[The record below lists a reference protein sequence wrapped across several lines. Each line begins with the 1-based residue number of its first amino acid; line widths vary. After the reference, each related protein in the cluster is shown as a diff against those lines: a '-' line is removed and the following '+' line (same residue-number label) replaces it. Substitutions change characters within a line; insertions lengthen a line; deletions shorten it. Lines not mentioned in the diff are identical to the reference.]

1 MTQPDAAP
9 PENDPESAP
18 ESAPENAIE
27 VRGLEKT
34 YAGNRKSPPK
44 TALHGVDLVVPRGA
58 MFGLLGP
65 NGAGKSTLINIL
77 AGVVRKSAG
86 TVSIWGRDIDRRPR
100 DARAALGVVSQEIVA
115 DVFFTP
121 REALEVQAG
130 FYGVPAEA
138 RRSDELLAALG
149 LSDKANAYV
158 RALSGGMKRRL
169 MVAKALV
176 HNPPILIL
184 DEPTAGVDV
193 ELRRQ
198 LWEYV
203 RRINAE
209 GVTILLTTHYLEEA
223 QELCDTIA
231 IVNHG
236 RVVACEPTAQLLTR
250 LDTRNVVV
258 TPLEPLD
265 AAPELKG
272 FEVRPRPGGSFA
284 VTYRTGESSVE
295 QVLAAVRRAGVGIRD
310 IATEDPDL
318 EDVFLALTYGDAAQ
332 PDPTRD

>member
-1 MTQPDAAP
+1 MSPNEPLPDYAL
-9 PENDPESAP
+9 
-18 ESAPENAIE
+18 E
-27 VRGLEKT
+27 VRGLKKT
-34 YAGNRKSPPK
+34 YAGTRKSPAK
-44 TALHGVDLVVPRGA
+44 TALRGVDLVVPRGS

-77 AGVVRKSAG
+77 AGVVNKSGG
-86 TVSIWGRDIDRRPR
+86 TAKIWGRDIDERPR
-100 DARAALGVVSQEIVA
+100 DARAALGVVAQEITA

-130 FYGVPAEA
+130 FYGVPKDQ

-176 HNPPILIL
+176 HNPPVLIL

-198 LWEYV
+198 LWAYV
-203 RRINAE
+203 RELNAA

-236 RVVACEPTAQLLTR
+236 EVVACEPTGQLLKR

-258 TPLEPLD
+258 TPEEPLD
-265 AAPELKG
+265 TLPTIPG
-272 FEVRPRPGGSFA
+272 FEVSARGADSFVIA
-284 VTYRTGESSVE
+284 YRTGQSSVE
-295 QVLAAVRRAGVGIRD
+295 QVLAAVRSAGVRIRD
-310 IATEDPDL
+310 ISTEDPDL
-318 EDVFLALTYGDAAQ
+318 EDVFLALTYGDPSRA
-332 PDPTRD
+332 DPTRDTVVA

>member
-1 MTQPDAAP
+1 
-9 PENDPESAP
+9 
-18 ESAPENAIE
+18 
-27 VRGLEKT
+27 
-34 YAGNRKSPPK
+34 
-44 TALHGVDLVVPRGA
+44 
-58 MFGLLGP
+58 
-65 NGAGKSTLINIL
+65 LINII
-77 AGVVRKSAG
+77 AGVVNKSEG
-86 TVSIWGRDIDRRPR
+86 SVRIWDRDIEHEAR
-100 DARAALGVVSQEIVA
+100 DARAALGVVPQEIVA

-130 FYGVPAEA
+130 FYGVPANE

-149 LSDKANAYV
+149 LTDKAHAYV

-184 DEPTAGVDV
+184 DEPTAAVDV

-231 IVNHG
+231 IMNRG
-236 RVVACEPTAQLLTR
+236 QVVACEPTPQLLRR

-258 TPLEPLD
+258 TPEGELD
-265 AAPELKG
+265 GLPELPG
-272 FEVRPRPGGSFA
+272 FEVTPRSNGAFA
-284 VTYRTGESSVE
+284 VHYRKGQSSVE
-295 QVLAAVRRAGVGIRD
+295 QVLAAVRAAGVVIAD
-310 IATEDPDL
+310 ISTEDPDL
-318 EDVFLALTYGDAAQ
+318 EDVFLALTYGDETQ
-332 PDPTRD
+332 VDPTKD

>member
-1 MTQPDAAP
+1 MTDAHALPD
-9 PENDPESAP
+9 
-18 ESAPENAIE
+18 NAIE
-27 VRGLEKT
+27 VRGLKKT
-34 YAGNRKSPPK
+34 YAASKKAPPK
-44 TALHGVDLVVPRGA
+44 EALKGVDLVIPRGS

-77 AGVVRKSAG
+77 AGVVNKSEG
-86 TVSIWGRDIDRRPR
+86 KVSIWGRDIDREPR
-100 DARAALGVVSQEIVA
+100 DARAALGVVPQEIVA

-130 FYGVPAEA
+130 FYGVPADE
-138 RRSDELLAALG
+138 RRSDELLAAVG

-198 LWEYV
+198 LWAYV
-203 RRINAE
+203 RKINAE

-231 IVNHG
+231 IVNRG
-236 RVVACEPTAQLLTR
+236 EVVACEPTPQLLRR

-258 TPLEPLD
+258 TPEGALD
-265 AAPELKG
+265 APPVLKG
-272 FEVRPRPGGSFA
+272 FEVVGRPNGAFA
-284 VTYRTGESSVE
+284 VTYRKGQSSVE
-295 QVLAAVRRAGVGIRD
+295 QVLAAVRGAGVKIAD
-310 IATEDPDL
+310 ITTEDPDL
-318 EDVFLALTYGDAAQ
+318 EDVFLALTYGDASKPA
-332 PDPTRD
+332 PTAD

>member
-1 MTQPDAAP
+1 M
-9 PENDPESAP
+9 PEATVLPV
-18 ESAPENAIE
+18 NAIE

-34 YAGNRKSPPK
+34 YAGSKKAPPK
-44 TALHGVDLVVPRGA
+44 VALRGVDLVIPRGS

-77 AGVVRKSAG
+77 AGVVNKTGG
-86 TVSIWGRDIDRRPR
+86 TAEIWGRDIDRQPR
-100 DARAALGVVSQEIVA
+100 DARAALGVVPQEIVA

-121 REALEVQAG
+121 RESLEVQAG
-130 FYGVPAEA
+130 FYGVPASE
-138 RRSDELLAALG
+138 RRSDELLEALG
-149 LSDKANAYV
+149 LSDKAHAYV

-203 RRINAE
+203 RRLNAE

-231 IVNHG
+231 IMNRG
-236 RVVACEPTAQLLTR
+236 EVVACEPTPQLLRR

-258 TPLEPLD
+258 TPGNPLK
-265 AAPELKG
+265 ALPELKG
-272 FEVRPRPGGSFA
+272 FDAVARPNGAFA
-284 VTYRTGESSVE
+284 ITYKKGLSSVE
-295 QVLAAVRRAGVGIRD
+295 QVLAAVRAAGVTIAD
-310 IATEDPDL
+310 IVTEDPDL
-318 EDVFLALTYGDAAQ
+318 EDVFLALTYGDDRQAS
-332 PDPTRD
+332 PTRD